1 MNLCINPHCPNPKN
15 ADNNLWLCSSCG
27 SNLLLEGRYRV
38 THLLGEGG
46 FGKTYE
52 VSDRGRLSKF
62 LKVLIKNTPKAIEL
76 FKREAEVLS
85 RLNISGIPKGEEYF
99 TFTPRNTQEQVH
111 CFVMQKIEGEN
122 LEDWMSQR
130 NNQPIGEKKARL
142 WLEEL
147 VHILSDIHQNQLFHR
162 DIKPSN
168 IMLSQ
173 DGLLVLVD
181 FGTVR
186 EITHTYEGKHAAKQI
201 TTIHTPGYAPLEQYN
216 GQASPQS
223 DFFALGRTF
232 VYLLTG
238 KHPNE
243 FNNAYEHDLYT
254 DELENWRDEAT
265 EVSPVFANFIDQLMA
280 RPLQKRFEN
289 TQAILQRLKEVD
301 EILHPPVVITPER
314 DRLQKK
320 LQKMQRDE
328 ELLSDIPQLS
338 QHSFETFSNVQPAF
352 KNPINWQKVAFDRTL
367 GDLSSGH
374 SAPVRCVAISPDGQF
389 LVSGGDDETVK
400 VWNINE
406 GEELYTLRSHS
417 GSVTSVAISPDG
429 ETLASV
435 SVDKTIRLWD
445 LKTGQKIKTL
455 SAHSLPVTCV
465 AFHAKKN
472 SVLFSGSMDKTVRVW
487 DIETPGIKRTYDRH
501 TEGVTCLAVHPNG
514 QIIASGSHDCSVIVW
529 SNYKFAGHSASV
541 LCVAI
546 SPDGQTL
553 VSGSQ
558 DKQIKVW
565 NLSNGELLRTLTGHS
580 AAVYSLVI
588 SPDGQTLVSGSEDT
602 TIKVWNLETGEE
614 IKTLAQNLASVT
626 SLAISFD
633 GQFLVSANED
643 FSIKLW
649 K

>member
-1 MNLCINPHCPNPKN
+1 
-15 ADNNLWLCSSCG
+15 
-27 SNLLLEGRYRV
+27 
-38 THLLGEGG
+38 LLGEGG

-52 VSDRGRLSKF
+52 VSDRGRLSKV

-76 FKREAEVLS
+76 FKREAEVLC
-85 RLNISGIPKGEEYF
+85 RLNILGIPKGEEYF
-99 TFTPRNTQEQVH
+99 TFTPGNTQEQVH
-111 CFVMQKIEGEN
+111 CFVMQKIEGKN
-122 LEDWMSQR
+122 LQDWMFQR

-142 WLEEL
+142 WLKEL
-147 VHILSDIHQNQLFHR
+147 VHILSDIHENQFFHR

-168 IMLSQ
+168 IMLTQ
-173 DGLLVLVD
+173 NGMLVLID

-186 EITHTYEGKHAAKQI
+186 EITHTYESKHAAKQI
-201 TTIHTPGYAPLEQYN
+201 TTIHTPGYAPLEQFN

-238 KHPNE
+238 KHPDE
-243 FNNAYEHDLYT
+243 FNKPYEHDLYT
-254 DELENWRDEAT
+254 DDLESWRDEAPH
-265 EVSPVFANFIDQLMA
+265 VSLVFADFIDQLMA
-280 RPLQKRFEN
+280 QPLQKRFAD
-289 TQAILQRLKEVD
+289 TQAILQRLKEVE

-314 DRLQKK
+314 YQLQKK

-328 ELLSDIPQLS
+328 KLWSDIRQLS
-338 QHSFETFSNVQPAF
+338 QHYVETFLNVEPALE
-352 KNPINWQKVAFDRTL
+352 NPINWQKVAFDRTF

-389 LVSGGDDETVK
+389 LVSGDDDWIVK

-406 GEELYTLRSHS
+406 EEEIYTLIGHS

-429 ETLASV
+429 ETLASG

-445 LKTGQKIKTL
+445 LKTGQEIKTL
-455 SAHSLPVTCV
+455 ARHSLPVTCV
-465 AFHAKKN
+465 AFHPQKN
-472 SVLFSGSMDKTVRVW
+472 SVLFSGSMDKTVKVL
-487 DIETPGIKRTYDRH
+487 DIETAQIKRTYAQH

-514 QIIASGSHDCSVIVW
+514 QIIASGSDDCSVIVW
-529 SNYKFAGHSASV
+529 SNYKFAGHSAPV

-558 DKQIKVW
+558 DKEIKVW

-626 SLAISFD
+626 SLAI
-633 GQFLVSANED
+633 
-643 FSIKLW
+643 
-649 K
+649 

>member
-1 MNLCINPHCPNPKN
+1 MSFCVNPHCQNPKN
-15 ADNNLWLCSSCG
+15 AADNVLRCSSCG

-38 THLLGEGG
+38 ASLLGEGG

-52 VSDRGRLSKF
+52 VSDRGRPPKV
-62 LKVLIKNTPKAIEL
+62 LKVLIKNTPKAVEL

-85 RLNISGIPKGEEYF
+85 RLNILGIPKGEEYF
-99 TFTPRNTQEQVH
+99 TFTPGNSQEPAH

-122 LEDWMSQR
+122 LQDWMSQR

-147 VHILSDIHQNQLFHR
+147 VHILSDIHENQLFHR

-173 DGLLVLVD
+173 DGLLVLID

-186 EITHTYEGKHAAKQI
+186 EITDTYESKHAAKQI
-201 TTIHTPGYAPLEQYN
+201 TTIHTPGYAPLEQFN

-243 FNNAYEHDLYT
+243 FNNPYEHDLYT
-254 DELENWRDEAT
+254 DELETWREEAPH
-265 EVSPVFANFIDQLMA
+265 VSPVFADFIDQLMA
-280 RPLQKRFEN
+280 RPLQKRFAN
-289 TQAILQRLKEVD
+289 TQAILQRLQEVD
-301 EILHPPVVITPER
+301 EILHPPAVITLER
-314 DRLQKK
+314 YRLQRK

-328 ELLSDIPQLS
+328 ELWSYYRQLS
-338 QHSFETFSNVQPAF
+338 QHCFGSFSNVQPGLE
-352 KNPINWQKVAFDRTL
+352 NPINWQKVAFDRTL

-389 LVSGGDDETVK
+389 LVSGCDDRIVK
-400 VWNINE
+400 IWNIHE
-406 GEELYTLRSHS
+406 GEELYTLKGHS
-417 GSVTSVAISPDG
+417 ASVISVAISPDG
-429 ETLASV
+429 ETLASA
-435 SVDKTIRLWD
+435 STDQTIRLWN
-445 LKTGQKIKTL
+445 LKTGQEIKAL
-455 SAHSLPVTCV
+455 LGHSKLITCV
-465 AFHAKKN
+465 AFHPKKN
-472 SVLFSGSMDKTVRVW
+472 SVLFSGSIDTTVSVW
-487 DIETPGIKRTYDRH
+487 NLETAKITHTYARH
-501 TEGVTCLAVHPNG
+501 TNGVTCLAVHPNG
-514 QIIASGSHDCSVIVW
+514 KILASGSHDCTVIVW
-529 SNYKFAGHSASV
+529 SNHTLVGHSAPV

-558 DKQIKVW
+558 DKEIKVW
-565 NLSNGELLRTLTGHS
+565 NPSNGELLRTLTGHS
-580 AAVYSLVI
+580 APVLSLVM
-588 SPDGQTLVSGSEDT
+588 SPDGQTLVSGSEDN

-614 IKTLAQNLASVT
+614 IKTLAHNLASVT
-626 SLAISFD
+626 SLALSFD
-633 GQFLVSANED
+633 GQILASGSED

>member
-1 MNLCINPHCPNPKN
+1 MSLCINPHCSNPKN
-15 ADNNLWLCSSCG
+15 TDNLSRCSSCD
-27 SNLLLEGRYRV
+27 SNLLLEGRYRA

-52 VSDRGRLSKF
+52 VSDRKQPPKV
-62 LKVLIKNTPKAIEL
+62 LKVLIKKTPKAVEL

-85 RLNISGIPKGEEYF
+85 RLNILGIPKGEEYF
-99 TFTPRNTQEQVH
+99 TFTPGNSPEPVH

-122 LEDWMSQR
+122 LQYWMSQR
-130 NNQPIGEKKARL
+130 NNRPIGEKKARL

-147 VHILSDIHQNQLFHR
+147 VYILHDLHQHQLFHR

-168 IMLSQ
+168 IMLAQS
-173 DGLLVLVD
+173 GLLVLVD

-238 KHPNE
+238 KHPTE
-243 FNNAYEHDLYT
+243 FNNPYEHDLYT
-254 DELENWRDEAT
+254 DELETWRDEAPH
-265 EVSPVFANFIDQLMA
+265 VSPVFADFIDRLMT
-280 RPLQKRFEN
+280 RPLQKRFAD
-289 TQAILQRLKEVD
+289 TQAILQRLQEID
-301 EILHPPVVITPER
+301 EILHPRVTITPER
-314 DRLQKK
+314 YRLQRT

-328 ELLSDIPQLS
+328 QLVSHFRQLS
-338 QHSFETFSNVQPAF
+338 QHIFGTFSNVQPALE
-352 KNPINWQKVAFDRTL
+352 NSINWQKVSLDRTL

-374 SAPVRCVAISPDGQF
+374 SEPVRCMAISPDGQF
-389 LVSGGDDETVK
+389 LVSGSDDKTIK
-400 VWNINE
+400 IWDINE
-406 GEELYTLRSHS
+406 EEEIYTLTGHS
-417 GSVTSVAISPDG
+417 ASVISVAFSPDG
-429 ETLASV
+429 ETLASA
-435 SVDKTIRLWD
+435 SANQTIRLWNFN
-445 LKTGQKIKTL
+445 TRQEIKAL
-455 SAHSLPVTCV
+455 LGHSKPITCV
-465 AFHAKKN
+465 AFHKKNN
-472 SVLFSGSMDKTVRVW
+472 SVLFSGSLDATISVW
-487 DIETPGIKRTYDRH
+487 NIETSQITH
-501 TEGVTCLAVHPNG
+501 THTTHTNGVTCLAVHPNG
-514 QIIASGSHDCSVIVW
+514 KNLASGGHDCTVIVW
-529 SNYKFAGHSASV
+529 SNYTLAGHSAPV

-558 DKQIKVW
+558 DKKIKVW
-565 NLSNGELLRTLTGHS
+565 NLNNGELLRTLTGHS

-588 SPDGQTLVSGSEDT
+588 SPDGQTLVSGSEDK
-602 TIKVWNLETGEE
+602 TIKIWNLETGEE
-614 IKTLAQNLASVT
+614 IKTLAQNLAPIT

-633 GQFLVSANED
+633 GQFLASVSQD
-643 FSIKLW
+643 CSLKIW

>member
-1 MNLCINPHCPNPKN
+1 
-15 ADNNLWLCSSCG
+15 
-27 SNLLLEGRYRV
+27 LLLEGRYRV
-38 THLLGEGG
+38 TNLLGEGG

-52 VSDRGRLSKF
+52 VSDRGRLSKV

-76 FKREAEVLS
+76 FKREAEVLC
-85 RLNISGIPKGEEYF
+85 RLNILGIPKGEEYF
-99 TFTPRNTQEQVH
+99 TFTPGNTQEQVH

-122 LEDWMSQR
+122 LQDWMSQR

-147 VHILSDIHQNQLFHR
+147 VHILSDIHENQLFHR

-168 IMLSQ
+168 IMLTQ
-173 DGLLVLVD
+173 NGLLVLID

-186 EITHTYEGKHAAKQI
+186 EITDTYESKHAAKQI
-201 TTIHTPGYAPLEQYN
+201 TTIHTPGYAPLEQVN
-216 GQASPQS
+216 AQASPQS

-238 KHPNE
+238 KHPDE
-243 FNNAYEHDLYT
+243 FNNPYEHDLCT
-254 DELENWRDEAT
+254 DELETWRDEAPH
-265 EVSPVFANFIDQLMA
+265 VSPVFADFIDQLMA
-280 RPLQKRFEN
+280 QPLQKRFAD
-289 TQAILQRLKEVD
+289 TKAILQGFQEVD
-301 EILHPPVVITPER
+301 EILHPRVAITLER
-314 DRLQKK
+314 HGLQKK

-328 ELLSDIPQLS
+328 QLVSDIRQLS
-338 QHSFETFSNVQPAF
+338 QHYFETFSNVQPALE
-352 KNPINWQKVAFDRTL
+352 NSIDWQQVALYCTL

-374 SAPVRCVAISPDGQF
+374 SQPVRCMAISPDGQF
-389 LVSGGDDETVK
+389 LVSGGDGGVIK
-400 VWNINE
+400 VWNLIE
-406 GEELYTLRSHS
+406 EEELYTLKGHS
-417 GSVTSVAISPDG
+417 ASVISVAISPDG
-429 ETLASV
+429 ETLASA
-435 SVDKTIRLWD
+435 SSNQTIRLWN
-445 LKTGQKIKTL
+445 LKTGQEIKAL
-455 SAHSLPVTCV
+455 LGHSKPITCV
-465 AFHAKKN
+465 AFHPKKN
-472 SVLFSGSMDKTVRVW
+472 SVLFSGSLDTTVSVW
-487 DIETPGIKRTYDRH
+487 NLETAQITHTYARH
-501 TEGVTCLAVHPNG
+501 TNGVTCLAVHPNG

-529 SNYKFAGHSASV
+529 SNNKFAGHSASV

-580 AAVYSLVI
+580 AAVYSRVI

>member
-1 MNLCINPHCPNPKN
+1 MCINPHCPNPKN
-15 ADNNLWLCSSCG
+15 PDNNLLLCSSCG

-38 THLLGEGG
+38 TNLLGEGG

-52 VSDRGRLSKF
+52 VSDRGRLSKV

-76 FKREAEVLS
+76 FKREAEVLC
-85 RLNISGIPKGEEYF
+85 RLNILGIPKGEEYF
-99 TFTPRNTQEQVH
+99 TFTPGNTQEQVH

-122 LEDWMSQR
+122 LQDWMSQR

-147 VHILSDIHQNQLFHR
+147 VHILSDIHENQLFHR

-168 IMLSQ
+168 IMLTQ
-173 DGLLVLVD
+173 NGLLVLID

-186 EITHTYEGKHAAKQI
+186 EITDTYESKHAAKQI
-201 TTIHTPGYAPLEQYN
+201 TTIHTPGYAPLEQVN
-216 GQASPQS
+216 AQASPQS

-238 KHPNE
+238 KHPDE
-243 FNNAYEHDLYT
+243 FNNPYEHDLCT
-254 DELENWRDEAT
+254 DELETWRDEAPH
-265 EVSPVFANFIDQLMA
+265 VSPVFADFIDQLMA
-280 RPLQKRFEN
+280 QPLQKRFAD
-289 TQAILQRLKEVD
+289 TKAILQGFQEVD
-301 EILHPPVVITPER
+301 EILHPRVAITLER
-314 DRLQKK
+314 HGLQKK

-328 ELLSDIPQLS
+328 QLVSDIRQLS
-338 QHSFETFSNVQPAF
+338 QHYFETFSNVQPALE
-352 KNPINWQKVAFDRTL
+352 NSIDWQQVALYCTL

-374 SAPVRCVAISPDGQF
+374 SQPVRCMAISPDGQF
-389 LVSGGDDETVK
+389 LVSGGDGGVIK
-400 VWNINE
+400 VWNLIE
-406 GEELYTLRSHS
+406 EEELYTLKGHS
-417 GSVTSVAISPDG
+417 ASVISVAISPDG
-429 ETLASV
+429 ETLASA
-435 SVDKTIRLWD
+435 SSNQTIRLWN
-445 LKTGQKIKTL
+445 LKTGQEIKAL
-455 SAHSLPVTCV
+455 LGHSKPITCV
-465 AFHAKKN
+465 AFHPKKN
-472 SVLFSGSMDKTVRVW
+472 SVLFSGSLDTTVSVW
-487 DIETPGIKRTYDRH
+487 NLETAQITHTYARH
-501 TEGVTCLAVHPNG
+501 TNGVTCLAVHPNG

-529 SNYKFAGHSASV
+529 SNNKFAGHSASV

-602 TIKVWNLETGEE
+602 SIKVWNLETGEE

>member
-1 MNLCINPHCPNPKN
+1 MSLCINPHCPNPKN
-15 ADNNLWLCSSCG
+15 TDNLSRCSRCG
-27 SNLLLEGRYRV
+27 SNLLLEGRYRA
-38 THLLGEGG
+38 TRLLGEGG

-52 VSDRGRLSKF
+52 VSDRGRLPKV
-62 LKVLIKNTPKAIEL
+62 LKVLIKKSPKAVEL
-76 FKREAEVLS
+76 FKREAEVLC
-85 RLNISGIPKGEEYF
+85 RLNILGIPKGEEYF
-99 TFTPRNTQEQVH
+99 TFTPGNSQEPVH

-122 LEDWMSQR
+122 LQDWMSQR
-130 NNQPIGEKKARL
+130 NNRPIGEKKARL

-147 VHILSDIHQNQLFHR
+147 VHILSDIHENQLFHR

-173 DGLLVLVD
+173 DGLLVLID

-186 EITHTYEGKHAAKQI
+186 EITDTYESKHAAKQI
-201 TTIHTPGYAPLEQYN
+201 TTIHTPGYAPLEQFN

-238 KHPNE
+238 KHPAE
-243 FNNAYEHDLYT
+243 FNKPYEHDLYT
-254 DELENWRDEAT
+254 DDLENWRDEAT
-265 EVSPVFANFIDQLMA
+265 EVSPVFADFIDQLMA
-280 RPLQKRFEN
+280 RPLQKRFAN
-289 TQAILQRLKEVD
+289 TQAILQRLNEVD
-301 EILHPPVVITPER
+301 EILHPPVVITWER
-314 DRLQKK
+314 YRLQRK
-320 LQKMQRDE
+320 LQRMQRDE
-328 ELLSDIPQLS
+328 ELASHLCQLS
-338 QHSFETFSNVQPAF
+338 NHIFGDFLTEKTALASSVD
-352 KNPINWQKVAFDRTL
+352 WQKVAFDRTL

-389 LVSGGDDETVK
+389 FVSGGDDLIVK

-406 GEELYTLRSHS
+406 GEEIYTLTGHS
-417 GSVTSVAISPDG
+417 ASVTSVAISPDG
-429 ETLASV
+429 ETLASG

-465 AFHAKKN
+465 AFHPKKN
-472 SVLFSGSMDKTVRVW
+472 SVLFSGSMDKTVRVLN
-487 DIETPGIKRTYDRH
+487 IETAGIKRTYARH

-529 SNYKFAGHSASV
+529 SNYTLVGHSAPV

-558 DKQIKVW
+558 DKEIKVW

-580 AAVYSLVI
+580 APVLSLVM

-626 SLAISFD
+626 SLAMSFD

>member
-1 MNLCINPHCPNPKN
+1 MSLCINPHCSNPKN
-15 ADNNLWLCSSCG
+15 TDNLSRCSSCG
-27 SNLLLEGRYRV
+27 SNLLLEGRYRA
-38 THLLGEGG
+38 TRLLGEGG

-52 VSDRGRLSKF
+52 VSDRGRSPKV
-62 LKVLIKNTPKAIEL
+62 LKVLIKNTLKAVEL

-85 RLNISGIPKGEEYF
+85 RLNILGIPKGEEYF
-99 TFTPRNTQEQVH
+99 TFTPGNSQEPVH

-122 LEDWMSQR
+122 LQDWMSQR
-130 NNQPIGEKKARL
+130 NNRPIGEKKARL

-147 VHILSDIHQNQLFHR
+147 VHILSDIHENQLFHR

-173 DGLLVLVD
+173 DGLLVLID

-186 EITHTYEGKHAAKQI
+186 EITDTYESKHAAKQI
-201 TTIHTPGYAPLEQYN
+201 TTIHTPGYAPLEQFN

-238 KHPNE
+238 KHPAE
-243 FNNAYEHDLYT
+243 FNNPYEHDLYT
-254 DELENWRDEAT
+254 DDLENWRDEAT
-265 EVSPVFANFIDQLMA
+265 EVSPVFADFIDQLMA
-280 RPLQKRFEN
+280 RPLQKRFAN
-289 TQAILQRLKEVD
+289 TQAILQRLNEVD
-301 EILHPPVVITPER
+301 EILHPPVVITWER
-314 DRLQKK
+314 YRLQRK
-320 LQKMQRDE
+320 LQRMQRDE
-328 ELLSDIPQLS
+328 ELASHLCQLS
-338 QHSFETFSNVQPAF
+338 NHIFGDFLTEKTALASSVD
-352 KNPINWQKVAFDRTL
+352 WQKVGFDRTL

-389 LVSGGDDETVK
+389 LVSGGDDLIVK
-400 VWNINE
+400 VWNIHE
-406 GEELYTLRSHS
+406 GEELYTLIGHS
-417 GSVTSVAISPDG
+417 ASVTSVAISPDG
-429 ETLASV
+429 ETLASG
-435 SVDKTIRLWD
+435 SVDKTIKLWN
-445 LKTGQKIKTL
+445 LKTGQEIKTL
-455 SAHSLPVTCV
+455 SGHSSHVTCI
-465 AFHAKKN
+465 AFHPKKN
-472 SVLFSGSMDKTVRVW
+472 SVLFSGSLDTTVSVWNLKTAQ
-487 DIETPGIKRTYDRH
+487 ITHTYARH
-501 TEGVTCLAVHPNG
+501 TNGVTCLAVHPNG
-514 QIIASGSHDCSVIVW
+514 KILASGSHDCTVIIW
-529 SNYKFAGHSASV
+529 SNHTLAGHSAPV

-558 DKQIKVW
+558 DKEIKVW
-565 NLSNGELLRTLTGHS
+565 NPSNGELLRTLTGHS
-580 AAVYSLVI
+580 ASVCSLLI

-633 GQFLVSANED
+633 GQLLVSANQD

>member
-1 MNLCINPHCPNPKN
+1 MSLCVNPHCPHPKN
-15 ADNNLWLCSSCG
+15 ADNVLRCSSCG
-27 SNLLLEGRYRV
+27 SNLLLEGQYRV
-38 THLLGEGG
+38 THQLGEGG
-46 FGKTYE
+46 FAKTYE
-52 VSDRGRLSKF
+52 VSARDRLPKV
-62 LKVLIKNTPKAIEL
+62 LKVLIKNSPKAVEL
-76 FKREAEVLS
+76 FKREAEVLC
-85 RLNISGIPKGEEYF
+85 RLNILGVPKAEEYF
-99 TFTPRNTQEQVH
+99 TFTPGNSQEPVH

-122 LEDWMSQR
+122 LQDWMSQR

-147 VHILSDIHQNQLFHR
+147 VHILSDIHENQLFHR

-173 DGLLVLVD
+173 DGLLVLID

-186 EITHTYEGKHAAKQI
+186 EISDTYESKHAAKQI
-201 TTIHTPGYAPLEQYN
+201 TTIHTPGYAPLEQFN

-238 KHPNE
+238 KHPAD
-243 FNNAYEHDLYT
+243 FNKPYEHDLYT
-254 DELENWRDEAT
+254 DDLENWRDEAPH
-265 EVSPVFANFIDQLMA
+265 VSPAFADFIDQLMA
-280 RPLQKRFEN
+280 QPLQKRFAD
-289 TQAILQRLKEVD
+289 TKAILQRLNEVD
-301 EILHPPVVITPER
+301 EILHPPVVITWER
-314 DRLQKK
+314 YQLQRK

-328 ELLSDIPQLS
+328 ELLSDIRQLS
-338 QHSFETFSNVQPAF
+338 QHYFERFSNVQSALG
-352 KNPINWQKVAFDRTL
+352 NPINWQKVAFDRTL

-374 SAPVRCVAISPDGQF
+374 SASVRCMAISPDGQL
-389 LVSGGDDETVK
+389 LVSGGDDRIVK

-406 GEELYTLRSHS
+406 GEEIYTLIGHS
-417 GSVTSVAISPDG
+417 ASVISVAISPDG
-429 ETLASV
+429 ETLASA
-435 SVDKTIRLWD
+435 STNQTIRLWN
-445 LKTGQKIKTL
+445 LKTGQEIKAL
-455 SAHSLPVTCV
+455 LGHSKPITCV
-465 AFHAKKN
+465 AFHPKKN
-472 SVLFSGSMDKTVRVW
+472 SVLFSGSLDTTVSVW
-487 DIETPGIKRTYDRH
+487 NLETAQITRTYARH
-501 TEGVTCLAVHPNG
+501 TNGVTCLAVHPNG
-514 QIIASGSHDCSVIVW
+514 QIIASGSHDCNVIVW
-529 SNYKFAGHSASV
+529 SKYTLAGHSAPV
-541 LCVAI
+541 LCVVI

-558 DKQIKVW
+558 DKEIKVW

-580 AAVYSLVI
+580 APVLSLVM

-614 IKTLAQNLASVT
+614 IKTLAQNLGSVT

-633 GQFLVSANED
+633 GQLLVSANED

>member
-1 MNLCINPHCPNPKN
+1 
-15 ADNNLWLCSSCG
+15 
-27 SNLLLEGRYRV
+27 
-38 THLLGEGG
+38 
-46 FGKTYE
+46 
-52 VSDRGRLSKF
+52 
-62 LKVLIKNTPKAIEL
+62 
-76 FKREAEVLS
+76 
-85 RLNISGIPKGEEYF
+85 
-99 TFTPRNTQEQVH
+99 VH
-111 CFVMQKIEGEN
+111 CFVMQKIEGKN
-122 LEDWMSQR
+122 LQDWMSQR

-147 VHILSDIHQNQLFHR
+147 VHILSDIHENQLFHR

-168 IMLSQ
+168 IMLTQ
-173 DGLLVLVD
+173 NGMLVLID

-186 EITHTYEGKHAAKQI
+186 EITDTYESKHAAKQI
-201 TTIHTPGYAPLEQYN
+201 TTINTPGYAPLEQFN

-238 KHPNE
+238 KHPAE
-243 FNNAYEHDLYT
+243 FNKPYEHDLYT
-254 DELENWRDEAT
+254 DDLESWRDEAPH
-265 EVSPVFANFIDQLMA
+265 VSPVFADFIDQLMA
-280 RPLQKRFEN
+280 RPLQKRFAD

-301 EILHPPVVITPER
+301 EILHPPVVITQER
-314 DRLQKK
+314 YRLQKK

-328 ELLSDIPQLS
+328 KLWSDIGQLS
-338 QHSFETFSNVQPAF
+338 QHSFGSFSNVQPAL

-389 LVSGGDDETVK
+389 LVSGGDDRIVI
-400 VWNINE
+400 WNINE
-406 GEELYTLRSHS
+406 GEEIYTLTGHS
-417 GSVTSVAISPDG
+417 ASVTSVAISPDG
-429 ETLASV
+429 ETLASG

-455 SAHSLPVTCV
+455 SAPSLPVTCV
-465 AFHAKKN
+465 AFHPKKN
-472 SVLFSGSMDKTVRVW
+472 SVLFSGNMDKTVRVL
-487 DIETPGIKRTYDRH
+487 DIETARIKRIYAEH

-558 DKQIKVW
+558 DKEIKVW

-633 GQFLVSANED
+633 GQFLVSASED

>member
-1 MNLCINPHCPNPKN
+1 
-15 ADNNLWLCSSCG
+15 
-27 SNLLLEGRYRV
+27 LLLEGRYRV
-38 THLLGEGG
+38 TNLLGEGG

-52 VSDRGRLSKF
+52 VSDRGRLSKV

-76 FKREAEVLS
+76 FKREAEVLC
-85 RLNISGIPKGEEYF
+85 RLNILGIPKGEEYF
-99 TFTPRNTQEQVH
+99 TFTPGNTQEQVH

-122 LEDWMSQR
+122 LQDWMSQR

-147 VHILSDIHQNQLFHR
+147 VHILSDIHENQLFHR

-168 IMLSQ
+168 IMLTQ
-173 DGLLVLVD
+173 NGLLVLID

-186 EITHTYEGKHAAKQI
+186 EITDTYESKHAAKQI
-201 TTIHTPGYAPLEQYN
+201 TTIHTPGYAPLEQVN
-216 GQASPQS
+216 AQASPQS

-238 KHPNE
+238 KHPDE
-243 FNNAYEHDLYT
+243 FNNPYEHDLCT
-254 DELENWRDEAT
+254 DELETWRDEAPH
-265 EVSPVFANFIDQLMA
+265 VSPVFADFIDQLMA
-280 RPLQKRFEN
+280 QPLQKRFAD
-289 TQAILQRLKEVD
+289 TKAILQGFQEVD
-301 EILHPPVVITPER
+301 EILHPRVAITLER
-314 DRLQKK
+314 HGLQKK

-328 ELLSDIPQLS
+328 QLVSDIRQLS
-338 QHSFETFSNVQPAF
+338 QHYFETFSNVQPALE
-352 KNPINWQKVAFDRTL
+352 NSIDWQQVALYCTL

-374 SAPVRCVAISPDGQF
+374 SQPVRCMAISPDGQF
-389 LVSGGDDETVK
+389 LVSGGDGGVIK
-400 VWNINE
+400 VWNLIE
-406 GEELYTLRSHS
+406 EEELYTLKGHS
-417 GSVTSVAISPDG
+417 ASVISVAISPDG
-429 ETLASV
+429 ETLASA
-435 SVDKTIRLWD
+435 SSNQTIRLWN
-445 LKTGQKIKTL
+445 LKTGQEIKAL
-455 SAHSLPVTCV
+455 LGHSKPITCV
-465 AFHAKKN
+465 AFHPKKN
-472 SVLFSGSMDKTVRVW
+472 SVLFSGSLDTTVSVW
-487 DIETPGIKRTYDRH
+487 NLETAQITHTYARH
-501 TEGVTCLAVHPNG
+501 TNGVTCLAVHPNG

-529 SNYKFAGHSASV
+529 SNNKFAGHSASV

-602 TIKVWNLETGEE
+602 SIKVWNLETGEE

>member
-1 MNLCINPHCPNPKN
+1 MNLCINPHCLKPKN
-15 ADNNLWLCSSCG
+15 ADNNLLLCSSCG

-38 THLLGEGG
+38 THQLGEGG
-46 FGKTYE
+46 FAKTYE
-52 VSDRGRLSKF
+52 VSDRGRLPKV

-76 FKREAEVLS
+76 FKREAEVLC
-85 RLNISGIPKGEEYF
+85 RLNILAVPKGEEYF

-122 LEDWMSQR
+122 LQNWMSQR
-130 NNQPIGEKKARL
+130 NNQPIGEKTARL

-147 VHILSDIHQNQLFHR
+147 VHILSDIHENQLFHR

-168 IMLSQ
+168 IMLTQ
-173 DGLLVLVD
+173 NGLLVLID

-186 EITHTYEGKHAAKQI
+186 EITDTYESKHAAKQI
-201 TTIHTPGYAPLEQYN
+201 TTIHTPGYAPLEQCN

-238 KHPNE
+238 KHPGE
-243 FNNAYEHDLYT
+243 FNKPYEHDLYT
-254 DELENWRDEAT
+254 DDLESWRDEAPH
-265 EVSPVFANFIDQLMA
+265 VSPVFADFIDQLMA
-280 RPLQKRFEN
+280 RPLQKRFAD
-289 TQAILQRLKEVD
+289 TQAILQRLKEVE
-301 EILHPPVVITPER
+301 EILHPPVVITQER
-314 DRLQKK
+314 YLLQKK

-328 ELLSDIPQLS
+328 KLLSDIRQLS
-338 QHSFETFSNVQPAF
+338 QHSFEISSNVQPAL
-352 KNPINWQKVAFDRTL
+352 KNAINWQKVAFDRTL

-389 LVSGGDDETVK
+389 LVSGGDDWIVK

-406 GEELYTLRSHS
+406 GEEIYTLRGHS
-417 GSVTSVAISPDG
+417 ESVTSLAISPDG
-429 ETLASV
+429 ETLASG

-455 SAHSLPVTCV
+455 SVHSSYVTCV

-472 SVLFSGSMDKTVRVW
+472 SVLFSGSMDQTVKVW
-487 DIETPGIKRTYDRH
+487 DIETAQIKRTYARH

-514 QIIASGSHDCSVIVW
+514 QIIASGSHDCSVILW

-546 SPDGQTL
+546 SPAGQTL

>member
-1 MNLCINPHCPNPKN
+1 MSLCVNPHCPNPKN
-15 ADNNLWLCSSCG
+15 ADNVLRCSSCG

-38 THLLGEGG
+38 THQLGEGG
-46 FGKTYE
+46 FAKTYQ
-52 VSDRGRLSKF
+52 VSDRGRLPKV
-62 LKVLIKNTPKAIEL
+62 LKVLIKNTPKAVEL

-85 RLNISGIPKGEEYF
+85 RLNILGIPKGEEYF
-99 TFTPRNTQEQVH
+99 TFTPGNSQEQVH

-122 LEDWMSQR
+122 LQDWMSQR
-130 NNQPIGEKKARL
+130 DDRPICEKKARL

-147 VHILSDIHQNQLFHR
+147 VYILHDLHQNQLFHR
-162 DIKPSN
+162 DIKPPN

-186 EITHTYEGKHAAKQI
+186 EITDTYEGKHAAKQI

-243 FNNAYEHDLYT
+243 FNNPYEHDLYT
-254 DELENWRDEAT
+254 DELETWRDEAPH
-265 EVSPVFANFIDQLMA
+265 VSPVFADFIDQLMA
-280 RPLQKRFEN
+280 RPLQKRFAD
-289 TQAILQRLKEVD
+289 TQAILQRLQEID
-301 EILHPPVVITPER
+301 EILHPRVAITPER
-314 DRLQKK
+314 YRLQRK

-328 ELLSDIPQLS
+328 QLWSDFRQLS
-338 QHSFETFSNVQPAF
+338 QHCFGSFSNVQPALE
-352 KNPINWQKVAFDRTL
+352 NPINWQKVAFDRTL

-389 LVSGGDDETVK
+389 LVSGGDDRIVK

-406 GEELYTLRSHS
+406 GEEIYTLIGHS

-429 ETLASV
+429 ETLASG
-435 SVDKTIRLWD
+435 SADRTIKLWN
-445 LKTGQKIKTL
+445 LQTGQEIKTL
-455 SAHSLPVTCV
+455 SGDSHSVTCIS
-465 AFHAKKN
+465 FHPKKN
-472 SVLFSGSMDKTVRVW
+472 SVLFSASIDTTIKVW
-487 DIETPGIKRTYDRH
+487 NFETAQITHTYARH
-501 TEGVTCLAVHPNG
+501 TNGVTCLAVHPNG
-514 QIIASGSHDCSVIVW
+514 KILASGSHDCTVIVW
-529 SNYKFAGHSASV
+529 SNHTLVGHSAPV
-541 LCVAI
+541 LCVTI

-558 DKQIKVW
+558 DKEIKVW
-565 NLSNGELLRTLTGHS
+565 NLNNGELLRTLTGHS
-580 AAVYSLVI
+580 APVLSLVM
-588 SPDGQTLVSGSEDT
+588 SPDGQTLVSGGEDK
-602 TIKVWNLETGEE
+602 TIKIWNLETGEE
-614 IKTLAQNLASVT
+614 IKTLAHNLASVT

-633 GQFLVSANED
+633 GQLLASGSED

>member
-15 ADNNLWLCSSCG
+15 ADNNLLLCSSCG
-27 SNLLLEGRYRV
+27 SNLLLEGRYCATR
-38 THLLGEGG
+38 LLGEGG

-52 VSDRGRLSKF
+52 VSDRGRPPKV
-62 LKVLIKNTPKAIEL
+62 LKVLIKNTPKSIEL
-76 FKREAEVLS
+76 FKREAEVLC
-85 RLNISGIPKGEEYF
+85 RLNIVGIPKGEEYF
-99 TFTPRNTQEQVH
+99 TFTPGNTQEQVH

-122 LEDWMSQR
+122 LQDWMSQR
-130 NNQPIGEKKARL
+130 NNRPIGEKKARL

-147 VHILSDIHQNQLFHR
+147 VHILSDIHENQLFHR

-173 DGLLVLVD
+173 DGLLVLID

-186 EITHTYEGKHAAKQI
+186 ELTHTYESKHAAKQI
-201 TTIHTPGYAPLEQYN
+201 TTIHTPGYAPLEQFN

-243 FNNAYEHDLYT
+243 FNNPYEHDLYT
-254 DELENWRDEAT
+254 DELENWRDEAPH
-265 EVSPVFANFIDQLMA
+265 VSPAFADFIDQLMA
-280 RPLQKRFEN
+280 RPLQKRFAN
-289 TQAILQRLKEVD
+289 TQAILQRLNEVD
-301 EILHPPVVITPER
+301 EILHPPVVITWER
-314 DRLQKK
+314 YRLQRK

-328 ELLSDIPQLS
+328 ELWSSYRQLS
-338 QHSFETFSNVQPAF
+338 QHFSESFSNVQPALE
-352 KNPINWQKVAFDRTL
+352 NPIVWQKIAFDRPL

-374 SAPVRCVAISPDGQF
+374 SAPVRCIAITPDGQL
-389 LVSGGDDETVK
+389 LVSGGDDRIVK

-406 GEELYTLRSHS
+406 GEEIYTLIGHS
-417 GSVTSVAISPDG
+417 ASVISVAISPDG
-429 ETLASV
+429 ETLASA
-435 SVDKTIRLWD
+435 STNQTIRLWN
-445 LKTGQKIKTL
+445 LKTGQEIKAL
-455 SAHSLPVTCV
+455 LGHSKPITCV
-465 AFHAKKN
+465 AFHPKKN
-472 SVLFSGSMDKTVRVW
+472 SVLFSGSLDTTVSVW
-487 DIETPGIKRTYDRH
+487 NLETAQITHTYARH
-501 TEGVTCLAVHPNG
+501 TNGVTCLAVHPNG
-514 QIIASGSHDCSVIVW
+514 KILASGSHDCTVIVW
-529 SNYKFAGHSASV
+529 SNHTLAGHSAPV
-541 LCVAI
+541 LCLAI

-558 DKQIKVW
+558 DQEIKVW
-565 NLSNGELLRTLTGHS
+565 KLSNGELLRTLTGHS
-580 AAVYSLVI
+580 AAVCSLVI
-588 SPDGQTLVSGSEDT
+588 SPDGQTLVSGSLDT

-614 IKTLAQNLASVT
+614 IKTLAPNLASVT

>member
-1 MNLCINPHCPNPKN
+1 M
-15 ADNNLWLCSSCG
+15 
-27 SNLLLEGRYRV
+27 LLEGRYRV
-38 THLLGEGG
+38 TNLLGEGG

-52 VSDRGRLSKF
+52 VSDRGRLSKV

-76 FKREAEVLS
+76 FKREAEVLC
-85 RLNISGIPKGEEYF
+85 RLNILGIPKGEEYF
-99 TFTPRNTQEQVH
+99 TFTPGNTQEQVH

-122 LEDWMSQR
+122 LQDWMSQR

-147 VHILSDIHQNQLFHR
+147 VHILSDIHENQLFHR

-168 IMLSQ
+168 IMLTQ
-173 DGLLVLVD
+173 NGLLVLID

-186 EITHTYEGKHAAKQI
+186 EITDTYESKHAAKQI
-201 TTIHTPGYAPLEQYN
+201 TTIHTPGYAPLEQVN
-216 GQASPQS
+216 AQASPQS

-238 KHPNE
+238 KHPDE
-243 FNNAYEHDLYT
+243 FNNPYEHDLCT
-254 DELENWRDEAT
+254 DELETWRDEAPH
-265 EVSPVFANFIDQLMA
+265 VSPVFADFIDQLMA
-280 RPLQKRFEN
+280 QPLQKRFAD
-289 TQAILQRLKEVD
+289 TKAILQGFQEVD
-301 EILHPPVVITPER
+301 EILHPRVAITLER
-314 DRLQKK
+314 HGLQKK

-328 ELLSDIPQLS
+328 QLVSDIRQLS
-338 QHSFETFSNVQPAF
+338 QHYFETFSNVQPALE
-352 KNPINWQKVAFDRTL
+352 NSIDWQQVALYCTL

-374 SAPVRCVAISPDGQF
+374 SQPVRCMAISPDGQF
-389 LVSGGDDETVK
+389 LVSGGDGGVIK
-400 VWNINE
+400 VWNLIE
-406 GEELYTLRSHS
+406 EEELYTLKGHS
-417 GSVTSVAISPDG
+417 ASVISVAISPDG
-429 ETLASV
+429 ETLASA
-435 SVDKTIRLWD
+435 SSNQTIRLWN
-445 LKTGQKIKTL
+445 LKTGQEIKAL
-455 SAHSLPVTCV
+455 LGHSKPITCV
-465 AFHAKKN
+465 AFHPKKN
-472 SVLFSGSMDKTVRVW
+472 SVLFSGSLDTTVSVW
-487 DIETPGIKRTYDRH
+487 NLETAQITHTYARH
-501 TEGVTCLAVHPNG
+501 TNGVTCLAVHPNG

-529 SNYKFAGHSASV
+529 SNNKFAGHSASV

-558 DKQIKVW
+558 DKKIKVW

-602 TIKVWNLETGEE
+602 SIKVWNLETGEE